1 MEDQLILV
9 DLDDRETGYMG
20 KAEAHRQGRLHRA
33 FSVFIVHEGQM
44 LIQKRKADKYH
55 SGGLWANACCS
66 HPRKGEKLEEAVHR
80 RLLEEAGFDC
90 SVKEI
95 FHFVY
100 RTQYKENLSEYEY
113 DHVFLGKYHG
123 ELCRNENEIE
133 ELRWI
138 SVKDLKRDVVEHP
151 EKYASW
157 FLIAFP
163 GVVEYLTACKKL

>member
-9 DLDDRETGYMG
+9 DLEDREIGYMG
-20 KAEAHRQGRLHRA
+20 KTEVHRKGKLHRA
-33 FSVFIVHEGQM
+33 FSVFVVHEDRI
-44 LIQKRKADKYH
+44 LIQRRKADKYH

-66 HPRKGEKLEEAVHR
+66 HPRRGEKLEEAVHR
-80 RLLEEAGFDC
+80 RMLEEVGIDC
-90 SVKEI
+90 DVNEI

-100 RTQYKENLSEYEY
+100 RTQYEENLFEYEY
-113 DHVFLGKYHG
+113 DHVFLGDYNG
-123 ELCRNENEIE
+123 ELRMNEDEIE

-138 SVKDLKRDVVEHP
+138 SIEELKRDVTEHP

-163 GVVEYLTACKKL
+163 AVMERLDFL